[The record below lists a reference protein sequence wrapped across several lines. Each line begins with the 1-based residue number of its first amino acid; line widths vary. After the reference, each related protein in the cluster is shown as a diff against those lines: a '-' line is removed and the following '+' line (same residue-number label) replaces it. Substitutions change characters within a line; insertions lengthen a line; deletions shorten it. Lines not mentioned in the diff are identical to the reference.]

1 MGKDGECFVDCPKLI
16 SFSRNG
22 LKRRAIIIMK
32 KIEICLCL
40 QLIVTN
46 HSMY

>member
-1 MGKDGECFVDCPKLI
+1 MGKDGECFVECPKLI
-16 SFSRNG
+16 TFSCNG
-22 LKRRAIIIMK
+22 PKRKSMIIMK

-46 HSMY
+46 HSRY